1 MCVCVLRIMRV
12 RSGVMWCSVML
23 CCGVCVYYVM
33 WFGMVCDVNM
43 VYCIVVWFVV
53 CSDRM

>member
-1 MCVCVLRIMRV
+1 MCVCVLRLMRV